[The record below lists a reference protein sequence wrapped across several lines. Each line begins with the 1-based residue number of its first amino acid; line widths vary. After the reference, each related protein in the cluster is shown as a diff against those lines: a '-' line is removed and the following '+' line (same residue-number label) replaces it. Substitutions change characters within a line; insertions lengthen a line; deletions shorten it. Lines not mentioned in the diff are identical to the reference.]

1 MKIVKS
7 IMTKNPCYSKGY
19 SMNPRG
25 LMLHSVGTPQPSA
38 EVFIKNWNS
47 PYFESACVHGFIDG
61 NSGTVYQT
69 LPWNWHGWHA
79 GGAANDTHIGVEMC
93 EPSSIRYTTGA
104 SFAFRGED
112 EAERNASK
120 AAAKAVAKRTYES
133 AVELFAYLCKEF
145 GFDPLKDGVILS
157 HAEGNKRGIATAHAD
172 PEHLWRGLG
181 LSYTMDGFR
190 KDVKAAMNPKRPKY
204 KPKDIARENT
214 YQALYDMNIRKS
226 HGTNQQKV
234 GTLKKGAKV
243 KFIYL
248 HRNSTGLWW
257 GKIADNQW
265 VCIKDS
271 FTGKAYFKKGAIV
284 KSWKPL
290 KKPVRKAL
298 EKVPVYD
305 KPSTETGKVVANIRK
320 GKAIEFDYAK
330 RNFYGNIWGRI
341 ANGDQKG
348 RWVMMKSGKSGWKV
362 SQ

>member
-25 LMLHSVGTPQPSA
+25 LMLHSVGTSQPSA

-69 LPWNWHGWHA
+69 LPWSWHGWHS

-93 EPSSIRYTTGA
+93 EPSTIRYTGGA
-104 SFAFRGED
+104 SFTVSNTAD
-112 EAERNASK
+112 
-120 AAAKAVAKRTYES
+120 AKAVAKRTYDA

-157 HAEGNKRGIATAHAD
+157 HAEGNRRGIATAHAD

-181 LSYTMDGFR
+181 LPYTMDGFR
-190 KDVKAAMNPKRPKY
+190 KDVKAAMNPRRPVY
-204 KPKDIARENT
+204 TPKDVPRENT
-214 YQALYDMNIRKS
+214 YMALRDMPVRRGHAKS
-226 HGTNQQKV
+226 ANKAGEI
-234 GTLKKGAKV
+234 KKGEKV
-243 KFIYL
+243 KFLYL
-248 HRNSTGLWW
+248 HRNSTGVWY
-257 GKIADNQW
+257 GKIADARW
-265 VCIKDS
+265 VAVKDS
-271 FTGKAYFKKGAIV
+271 WTGENYFRKGSVV
-284 KSWKPL
+284 KGWKPL
-290 KKPVRKAL
+290 KKPRRKTI
-298 EKVPVYD
+298 EKCAVYD
-305 KPSTETGKVVANIRK
+305 KPSTNTKPIGYIKKGAVV
-320 GKAIEFDYAK
+320 EFDYAK

-341 ANGDQKG
+341 VGGAHDGK
-348 RWVMMKSGKSGWKV
+348 WLMMKSGKTGWKV

>member
-1 MKIVKS
+1 
-7 IMTKNPCYSKGY
+7 
-19 SMNPRG
+19 MNPRG
-25 LMLHSVGTPQPSA
+25 LMLHSVGTSQPSA
-38 EVFIKNWNS
+38 EVFIKNWNN

-190 KDVKAAMNPKRPKY
+190 KDVKAAMNPKRPTYAVKNVA
-204 KPKDIARENT
+204 KENT
-214 YQALYDMNIRKS
+214 YQALQDMPIRRGHAKSANI
-226 HGTNQQKV
+226 V
-234 GTLKKGAKV
+234 GQVKKGELV
-243 KFIYL
+243 KFLYL
-248 HRNSTGLWW
+248 HRNSTGIWY
-257 GKIADNQW
+257 GKLDDARW
-265 VCIKDS
+265 VAVKDS
-271 FTGKAYFKKGAIV
+271 WTGEAYFRKGAVV

-290 KKPVRKAL
+290 KKPIRKAL
-298 EKVPVYD
+298 EGLTVYD
-305 KPSTETGKVVANIRK
+305 KPSTKNGKKLATIKRGSLV
-320 GKAIEFDYAK
+320 EFDYAK

-341 ANGDQKG
+341 ADGKHKG
-348 RWVMMKSGKSGWKV
+348 RWVIMKSDKTGWKV

>member
-93 EPSSIRYTTGA
+93 EPSTIRYTTGA
-104 SFAFRGED
+104 SFTTT
-112 EAERNASK
+112 NA
-120 AAAKAVAKRTYES
+120 ADAKAVAKRTYES

-190 KDVKAAMNPKRPKY
+190 KDVKAAMNPKRPTYAVKNVA
-204 KPKDIARENT
+204 KENT
-214 YQALYDMNIRKS
+214 YQALQDMPIRRGHAKSANI
-226 HGTNQQKV
+226 V
-234 GTLKKGAKV
+234 GQVKKGEKV
-243 KFIYL
+243 KFLYL
-248 HRNSTGLWW
+248 HRNSTGIWY
-257 GKIADNQW
+257 GKLDDARW
-265 VCIKDS
+265 VAVKDS
-271 FTGKAYFKKGAIV
+271 WTGKAYFRKGAVV

-305 KPSTETGKVVANIRK
+305 KPSTNTGKVVASIRK
-320 GKAIEFDYAK
+320 GRAIEFDYAK

-348 RWVMMKSGKSGWKV
+348 RWVIMKSHKTGWKV